1 MSARNRYKIF
11 FVKYM
16 VDGVILV
23 HGMIAQCL
31 VVGPNIVGIAC
42 VIILH
47 HNMAETIVR
56 STDRRILRLK
66 SVMRIHAPVSLNIR
80 MIFTMIVCPSYVLNF
95 PIFYSK
101 RGMG

>member
-1 MSARNRYKIF
+1 
-11 FVKYM
+11 M

-47 HNMAETIVR
+47 HNMAETIVQ

-66 SVMRIHAPVSLNIR
+66 SVMRIHAPVSWCLLMNDYKHIY
-80 MIFTMIVCPSYVLNF
+80 MPYPTLD
-95 PIFYSK
+95 K
-101 RGMG
+101 